1 MRLLIQSGRG
11 IIYGIFLL
19 LAAGHW
25 LLSPLVLSYELLILF
40 STVGGLGLILHLA
53 VWFFFFQLAAWVH
66 GILFCLDFL
75 GLFLLLATNTSH
87 QALFLFDG
95 LALIS
100 FAGILLG
107 GYWAF
112 FLAGICSLMFSGVS
126 FLGTEIRG
134 TGFLFLLVL
143 NNLAI
148 FGIAGIS
155 TYLRRQIQDL
165 SEELSTVGLSLERL
179 RRLQTLIVENIPVG
193 ILSVDAWGR
202 VIQANPFVQKIFG
215 RRWIAEE
222 LTEKEKALFEN
233 SKKSDGQWVMD
244 GQTKIISTQTQDIEE
259 QNEKMTLYFVQD
271 LTQQRQL
278 ESQVRQSE
286 KLAAVGGLAAGIA
299 HEIRNPLAS
308 ISGSIELLGS
318 QAQSEDDKTLM
329 KIILKEIDRL
339 NLLISDFLDYAKP
352 EKNPVDLVSLKNLL
366 LETLKLLEKDPRVQ
380 GRIRI
385 FQDLQS
391 EASILGDAQ
400 KLQQVLMNLLIN
412 AIQAMD
418 KTADPQIQISLSQSL
433 DHQVLLRIKDN
444 GCGMNEKTKSKLF
457 EPFYTT
463 KSKGTGLGLAMS
475 HKILQSHRCRIVVES
490 QEGLGTEFLLFFPL
504 VTK

>member
-1 MRLLIQSGRG
+1 
-11 IIYGIFLL
+11 
-19 LAAGHW
+19 
-25 LLSPLVLSYELLILF
+25 
-40 STVGGLGLILHLA
+40 
-53 VWFFFFQLAAWVH
+53 
-66 GILFCLDFL
+66 
-75 GLFLLLATNTSH
+75 
-87 QALFLFDG
+87 
-95 LALIS
+95 
-100 FAGILLG
+100 
-107 GYWAF
+107 
-112 FLAGICSLMFSGVS
+112 
-126 FLGTEIRG
+126 
-134 TGFLFLLVL
+134 
-143 NNLAI
+143 
-148 FGIAGIS
+148 
-155 TYLRRQIQDL
+155 
-165 SEELSTVGLSLERL
+165 
-179 RRLQTLIVENIPVG
+179 
-193 ILSVDAWGR
+193 
-202 VIQANPFVQKIFG
+202 VIQANPFIQKLFG

-233 SKKSDGQWVMD
+233 SKNSDGQWVLD
-244 GQTKIISTQTQDIEE
+244 GQTKIISTQTQEIEE

-352 EKNPVDLVSLKNLL
+352 EKNPVDFVSLQNLL
-366 LETLKLLEKDPRVQ
+366 TETLNLLEKDPRVQ
-380 GRIRI
+380 GKVRIQR
-385 FQDLQS
+385 DLQS
-391 EASILGDAQ
+391 SATILGDSQ
-400 KLQQVLMNLLIN
+400 KLQQVLMNMLIN
-412 AIQAMD
+412 AVQATE
-418 KTADPQIQISLSQSL
+418 KISSPQVLVSLTESL
-433 DHQVLLRIKDN
+433 DQQVLLRIKDN
-444 GCGMNEKTKSKLF
+444 GCGMSEKTKSKLF

-463 KSKGTGLGLAMS
+463 KAKGTGLGLAMS

>member
-1 MRLLIQSGRG
+1 MRLLIQSGRW
-11 IIYGIFLL
+11 IIYGIFLF

-25 LLSPLVLSYELLILF
+25 VLSPLVLSYDLLIIF
-40 STVGGLGLILHLA
+40 AGVGGVGLLLHLM
-53 VWFFFFQLAAWVH
+53 VWFIFFRIPGWVH
-66 GILFCLDFL
+66 GLLFCIDFV
-75 GLFLLLATNTSH
+75 GIFVLLATTTTH

-100 FAGILLG
+100 FAGIFLG

-112 FLAGICSLMFSGVS
+112 SLAGVCSLMFSGIAFS
-126 FLGTEIRG
+126 GTEIRG

-148 FGIAGIS
+148 FGVAGIS
-155 TYLRRQIQDL
+155 TYLRRQMDDL
-165 SEELSTVGLSLERL
+165 SEELSLVGLSLQRL
-179 RRLQTLIVENIPVG
+179 RRLQNLIVENIPVG
-193 ILSVDAWGR
+193 ILSVDSWGR
-202 VIQANPFVQKIFG
+202 VVQANPFIQKLFG

-222 LTEKEKALFEN
+222 LNENEKVLFDH
-233 SKKSDGQWVMD
+233 STKSDGHITVD
-244 GQTKIISTQTQDIEE
+244 GQNRIISTQIQQIQEQD
-259 QNEKMTLYFVQD
+259 EKMTLYFVQD
-271 LTQQRQL
+271 MTEQRQL

-308 ISGSIELLGS
+308 ISGSIELLGTQVQS
-318 QAQSEDDKTLM
+318 QDDKTLM

-352 EKNPVDLVSLKNLL
+352 EKHPVDFVNLKSLLF
-366 LETLKLLEKDPRVQ
+366 ETLNLLEKDPRVH
-380 GRIRI
+380 GKVRIVR
-385 FQDLQS
+385 DLQCES
-391 EASILGDAQ
+391 LILGDAQ
-400 KLQQVLMNLLIN
+400 KLQQVLMNLFIN
-412 AIQAMD
+412 AVQAME
-418 KTADPQIQISLSQSL
+418 KTTSPEIQISLSDSL
-433 DHQVLLRIKDN
+433 DQHVLLRIKDN

-463 KSKGTGLGLAMS
+463 KAKGTGLGLAMS